1 MATLKCSYPSAADKT
16 AGCAVTYRAGSR
28 SKYDTCPTGCPLNGS
43 GCGTDQVDLE
53 YLEAVSCAVP
63 RQGRALT
70 YSHFPPEQWAHLNGP
85 RRTVIN
91 WSAPSPEAAAR
102 CVADR
107 VAPAV
112 TVVPRDYWQGRK
124 HVDIDGV
131 PLVRCLAEYVDGI
144 NCSNCGGRSG
154 PLCARPNARY
164 AVGFTAHGSGASKA
178 ESDAQG
184 GCYADNG
191 PAGWQWKQT
200 SKAEA
205 STVNT
210 GAGCV
215 PYDTEAEAL
224 ERFVEQLPRGTVLRH
239 HIAGDMGKSTP

>member
-1 MATLKCSYPSAADKT
+1 MSTLKCTYPSAADKT
-16 AGCAVTYRAGSR
+16 AGCAVTYRAGGA
-28 SKYDTCPTGCPLNGS
+28 SKYDTCPSDCPLNAS

-53 YLEAVSCAVP
+53 YLEAVSRAVP

-70 YSHFPPEQWAHLNGP
+70 YSHFPPEYWAHLNGP

-91 WSAPSPEAAAR
+91 WSAPSVEAAAR
-102 CVADR
+102 CVVDR

-112 TVVPRDYWQGRK
+112 AVVPRTYWQGSK
-124 HVDIDGV
+124 SALVDGV
-131 PLVRCLAEYVDGI
+131 RVVRCLAEYVPGL
-144 NCSNCGGRSG
+144 NCSNCGGDAG
-154 PLCARPNARY
+154 PLCARPSRDYVVA
-164 AVGFTAHGSGASKA
+164 FTAHGSGAGKA
-178 ESDAQG
+178 ETNNPG

-200 SKAEA
+200 SKAGA

-210 GAGCV
+210 GSGCV

-224 ERFVEQLPRGTVLRH
+224 EQFVEQLPRGTVLRH
-239 HIAGDMGKSTP
+239 HIAGDMGKD